1 MKKRFLL
8 SLLFF
13 SFVLLLHGENFRV
26 YRTHVVDLSDTE
38 SNIYKVSA
46 GVSDAV
52 VVKLPRDLLFWQGI
66 AFEVKIP
73 QIVASYTDS
82 VAYSVYKNISP
93 EPKAGVMDYS
103 GQRLGID
110 TFHPRLSYN
119 IKVPLVTDH
128 KMKASPYSVL
138 LEPILENNGLL
149 FLRLQ
154 QVMKGTPAQFFEA
167 RFDISV
173 QPVFYDKG
181 MLHIDVVK
189 PEGIEGSYNI
199 FIDEKEVFDFQRGIL
214 LPSGL
219 HHISIVSDAFRNEVR
234 TVNLEKAC
242 HTNLVVEL
250 KDIAPT
256 IQVIAPENT
265 IVELDGV
272 VLENPSNQIVVT
284 EGEHVVKMIVGNYET
299 IRTVL
304 AQKGKTYTLSLSV
317 DVKIVE
323 E

>member
-110 TFHPRLSYN
+110 TFPPRLSYN

-256 IQVIAPENT
+256 IQVIVPENT

>member
-8 SLLFF
+8 SLILF
-13 SFVLLLHGENFRV
+13 SFLSLIYGENFRV
-26 YRTHVVDLSDTE
+26 YRTHVVDLSDADR
-38 SNIYKVSA
+38 SVHKVSV

-93 EPKAGVMDYS
+93 EPKAGLMDYS

-110 TFHPRLSYN
+110 TFPPRLSYN
-119 IKVPLVTDH
+119 IKVPLVSDH

-138 LEPILENNGLL
+138 LEPVLENNGLL

-154 QVMKGTPAQFFEA
+154 QVMKGTPAQFFDA

-173 QPVFYDKG
+173 QPVFFDKG
-181 MLHIDVVK
+181 MLHIDVIK
-189 PEGIEGSYNI
+189 PDGIEGNYNI
-199 FIDEKEVFDFQRGIL
+199 FVDEKEILNLQEGIL
-214 LPSGL
+214 LSSGL
-219 HHISIVSDAFRNEVR
+219 HHVSIVSDAFRNEVR

-256 IQVIAPENT
+256 IQIIAPENT
-265 IVELDGV
+265 VVELDGI
-272 VLENPSNQIVVT
+272 VLENPSNQVVVA

-299 IRTVL
+299 VRTVN

>member
-110 TFHPRLSYN
+110 TFPPRLSYN

>member
-110 TFHPRLSYN
+110 TFPPRLSYN

-181 MLHIDVVK
+181 MLHIDVIK